1 MSDDVNSV
9 GNNHLCV
16 AGENYWLR
24 TKEEKRKREMFGDC
38 KKESQRLRGES
49 KDYARNVRTIGGFY
63 MKSLSSSHAELT
75 KVVAVYV
82 NSSETLN

>member
-1 MSDDVNSV
+1 MLLGDS
-9 GNNHLCV
+9 
-16 AGENYWLR
+16 ENYWLR
-24 TKEEKRKREMFGDC
+24 TKEEKRKREMFGGC
-38 KKESQRLRGES
+38 KKESQRLRGEN
-49 KDYARNVRTIGGFY
+49 KDYARNVKTIGGFF

>member
-1 MSDDVNSV
+1 MTSTVLGTTTSV
-9 GNNHLCV
+9 LLGD
-16 AGENYWLR
+16 GENYWLR
-24 TKEEKRKREMFGDC
+24 TKEEKRKMFGDC

-75 KVVAVYV
+75 TVVA
-82 NSSETLN
+82 

>member
-1 MSDDVNSV
+1 MTLTVLGTTTSV
-9 GNNHLCV
+9 LLGD
-16 AGENYWLR
+16 GENYWLR

-49 KDYARNVRTIGGFY
+49 KDYARNVRTIGGFF